1 MKLKLRR
8 QRVQEEIPQASMSD
22 IAFLLLI
29 FFISTT
35 IFSVEQGIPVVLP
48 GRASSVKKVS
58 RKNVLVIN
66 TDARGTVYVDGNP
79 VRVRDIRDIVKRRLQ
94 ANDKLIVSI
103 ESDPDASYQSMID
116 ILDEV
121 KLAKA
126 TRFALKM
133 RRPH

>member
-1 MKLKLRR
+1 MKLKFKR

-35 IFSVEQGIPVVLP
+35 IFSVEQGIPVILP
-48 GRASSVKKVS
+48 GRASTVKKVS

-66 TDARGTVYVDGNP
+66 TDSRGVVYLDGNP
-79 VRVRDIRDIVKRRLQ
+79 VRVRDIRDIVKRRIE

-103 ESDPDASYQSMID
+103 ESHPDASYQSMVD

-133 RRPH
+133 RKL